1 MFYRIQSI
9 RNKEITGV
17 NDVQSETA
25 FSPINIWDPL
35 HINQWIG
42 KEIPDY
48 AVIPIPKIKIKAKLT
63 DLMSVYFFGSSFKLT
78 ISNKLKLIFEKYSRD
93 KIQYLPI
100 VMQQSGKQ
108 VDGYWITNIL
118 DFDNEKTINYSL
130 SEVVREGKGYN
141 EFEKLDIV
149 SYHQHLFERQ
159 KERDTYLNEC
169 RPIVLRKL
177 VFKNELELEF
187 VMINF
192 IREGGVGYYVSESL
206 KKILEEEGCTGID
219 FVPVLQG

>member
-100 VMQQSGKQ
+100 VMQQVRKASG
-108 VDGYWITNIL
+108 WLL
-118 DFDNEKTINYSL
+118 DY
-130 SEVVREGKGYN
+130 
-141 EFEKLDIV
+141 
-149 SYHQHLFERQ
+149 
-159 KERDTYLNEC
+159 
-169 RPIVLRKL
+169 
-177 VFKNELELEF
+177 
-187 VMINF
+187 
-192 IREGGVGYYVSESL
+192 
-206 KKILEEEGCTGID
+206 
-219 FVPVLQG
+219 

>member
-1 MFYRIQSI
+1 MVYRIQSS

-78 ISNKLKLIFEKYSRD
+78 ISNKLKLILEKYSRD
-93 KIQYLPI
+93 KIQYVPI
-100 VMQQSGKQ
+100 VMQQAGKQ
-108 VDGYWITNIL
+108 VNGYWLTNIL
-118 DFDNEKTINYSL
+118 DFDNDKIDFSG
-130 SEVVREGKGYN
+130 SE
-141 EFEKLDIV
+141 IV
-149 SYHQHLFERQ
+149 SRNYPLDSGYLVKIKDYGEYLDQ
-159 KERDTYLNEC
+159 KKKIEFPYNLYFQKIAIRSDVTE
-169 RPIVLRKL
+169 KM
-177 VFKNELELEF
+177 FMLEK
-187 VMINF
+187 VY
-192 IREGGVGYYVSESL
+192 GGIGYYVSESL
-206 KKILEEEGCTGID
+206 KKILDAEGCTGIEYSSIE
-219 FVPVLQG
+219 QG